1 VLSVALIVVTLGEA
15 LILLIL
21 LVNPSLHHIME
32 LHDSLGAVAPKVA
45 VDVLRGEAVVE
56 VVDDILIDDVGDV
69 GAHVK
74 EAPSV

>member
-1 VLSVALIVVTLGEA
+1 
-15 LILLIL
+15 
-21 LVNPSLHHIME
+21 
-32 LHDSLGAVAPKVA
+32 
-45 VDVLRGEAVVE
+45 VE